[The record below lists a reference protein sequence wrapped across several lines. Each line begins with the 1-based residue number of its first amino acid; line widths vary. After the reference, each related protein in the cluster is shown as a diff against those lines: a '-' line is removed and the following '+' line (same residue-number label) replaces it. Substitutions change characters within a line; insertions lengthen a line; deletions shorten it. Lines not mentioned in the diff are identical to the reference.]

1 MANEKE
7 EKRRIGVPKY
17 YYWGKK
23 PPKPKKAQ
31 THFVNLQQKKFYL
44 VMLAFK
50 TAKVSAIVM
59 AFLLIYSRI

>member
-1 MANEKE
+1 LSEKE
-7 EKRRIGVPKY
+7 EKRRLGIPKY

-23 PPKPKKAQ
+23 PPKPKTAQ
-31 THFVNLQQKKFYL
+31 TSFINVQQKKFYL

-50 TAKVSAIVM
+50 TAKITAMVA